1 MEKVYRGSSYTTIS
15 QKTVTKIKIMVQSK
29 TERDLT
35 ILLRFIKSNF
45 NKQSFRRSDVVEFME
60 ENNIPNPIYSNLM
73 NFGPFE
79 KVAPRVYSATYNF
92 KKNEIASIA
101 EFVTSHIAQEA
112 KNRHAMKRAGDDGH
126 GERSEDDKSLY
137 EIANQD
143 DIAAAI
149 TLLQDNGFTVS
160 IVL

>member
-1 MEKVYRGSSYTTIS
+1 MEKVYRGSSNQTLS

-29 TERDLT
+29 TERDLI

-60 ENNIPNPIYSNLM
+60 ENGIPNPIYNNLM

-79 KVAPRVYSATYNF
+79 KVAPRVYCATYNF
-92 KKNEIASIA
+92 KKGEIASIA
-101 EFVTSHIAQEA
+101 EIVTAHIAQEA
-112 KNRHAMKRAGDDGH
+112 KNRHAMKRAGDDGF
-126 GERSEDDKSLY
+126 GEPSAYDKSLEEVTNQK
-137 EIANQD
+137 EIAE
-143 DIAAAI
+143 AI
-149 TLLQDNGFTVS
+149 MLLQDNGFTVS